1 MCSSVSWAL
10 EYSVTCTT
18 YSLRFSISEVLYL
31 KVGWAIIGHRAVTC
45 DATVSPDTGI
55 WCMLRKNVR
64 QPVLLSTGYAEEL
77 SPAGMVVYLSHDTKG
92 VCPWL
97 LLVAASGP
105 ADDTSLRESPFCQL
119 SVTQYSST

>member
-10 EYSVTCTT
+10 GYSVTCTT
-18 YSLRFSISEVLYL
+18 YSLRFSISDVLYL
-31 KVGWAIIGHRAVTC
+31 KVGWTIIGHRAVTC

-77 SPAGMVVYLSHDTKG
+77 SPQA
-92 VCPWL
+92 WL
-97 LLVAASGP
+97 FTFHMTLRASVLG
-105 ADDTSLRESPFCQL
+105 C
-119 SVTQYSST
+119 YW